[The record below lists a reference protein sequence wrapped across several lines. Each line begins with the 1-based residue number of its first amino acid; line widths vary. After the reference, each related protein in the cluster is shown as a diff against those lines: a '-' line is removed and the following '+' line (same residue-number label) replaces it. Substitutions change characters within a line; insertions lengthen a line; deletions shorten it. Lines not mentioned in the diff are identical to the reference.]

1 MRVGFAGSHS
11 TGKTSVAVGLA
22 ERLGYRLVT
31 SASRRVHALGY
42 EINDKA
48 TVVSQAAT
56 SMARLAAQLDAG
68 LDFVSDRTLLD
79 SMAYNEYQ
87 LETLWAD
94 DPQAQFWYDTMD
106 IITAHMMQEYDL
118 IVYFP
123 ITFLPEEDG
132 VRSTDIDYQ
141 ADIDRRVREMLE
153 KYRLRVYT
161 MPEGTVE
168 ERVDY
173 MEGLIYAIA
182 NATH

>member
-1 MRVGFAGSHS
+1 MRVGFVGTHG
-11 TGKTSVAVGLA
+11 TGKTTVAVALA

-87 LETLWAD
+87 LENLWAGD
-94 DPQAQFWYDTMD
+94 QQAQFWYDTMD
-106 IITAHMMQEYDL
+106 TITAYMMQQYDL

-123 ITFLPEEDG
+123 ITFALEADG
-132 VRSTDIDYQ
+132 VRATDIKYQ
-141 ADIDRRVREMLE
+141 ADIDSRIKAFLE

-161 MPEGTVE
+161 IPNGDVIS
-168 ERVDY
+168 RVDY
-173 MEGLIYAIA
+173 LEGLINDIA
-182 NATH
+182 RTSD